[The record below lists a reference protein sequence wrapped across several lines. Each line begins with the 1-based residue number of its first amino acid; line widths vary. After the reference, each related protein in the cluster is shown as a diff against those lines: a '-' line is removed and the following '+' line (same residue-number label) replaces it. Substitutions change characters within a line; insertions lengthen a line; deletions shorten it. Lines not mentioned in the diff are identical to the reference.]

1 MKITGD
7 IWPIKITEPD
17 PGSIKGQH
25 EGMVTSIEKRGKLKV
40 QIKKSE
46 LIYLLTTFD
55 SHLSDKFMEAVRG
68 CDYPELEN
76 DLEYSDIDV
85 EVTNA

>member
-25 EGMVTSIEKRGKLKV
+25 EGMVTSIEKRGKLN
-40 QIKKSE
+40 IK
-46 LIYLLTTFD
+46 LTKDEFLMIILDADNEFTHQLREAIRDCTYQSLEAIFD
-55 SHLSDKFMEAVRG
+55 YDDF
-68 CDYPELEN
+68 
-76 DLEYSDIDV
+76 DI